1 MEQDQI
7 GQGRIAITHAGESL
21 VEAILEKLTESGL
34 TPDLV
39 VLLGDESKVGV
50 KLAFGGSYLS
60 VEDQYEFDYSEC
72 SLVLLTQ
79 RDDQIA
85 LKLES
90 QSALVLSH
98 VHGDGQS
105 LIYVANNN
113 AELNISYTQQNIQL
127 VSAEMACLLG
137 VLPALHAHK
146 AIATI
151 NTTFLRSVESKG
163 KAGVD
168 ELAGQTVEL
177 LNGRDITP
185 AVYPLQIAFNI
196 IPAMPI
202 PDFNDDLARLLGD
215 ANIECA
221 HQIVDVPVFHG
232 LAVSVQLSF
241 QSKIDLKQC
250 EKIFKELENV
260 LYKTETSTP
269 ITDCKQSFTCTIS
282 GLEQAKNQPNKMQFW
297 LVADP
302 LRYGLTAN
310 YVNAVD
316 ILVKSFL

>member
-1 MEQDQI
+1 MEQDLI
-7 GQGRIAITHAGESL
+7 GQGKIAITHASESL
-21 VEAILEKLTESGL
+21 AAAILEKLTESGL
-34 TPDLV
+34 APDSV

-50 KLAFGGSYLS
+50 KLAFGGSYLT
-60 VEDQYEFDYSEC
+60 VEDQHEFDYSGC

-85 LKLES
+85 SKLES

-98 VHGDGQS
+98 VHGDGQG
-105 LIYVANNN
+105 LIYAANNN
-113 AELNISYTQQNIQL
+113 IELDISYTQQNIQL
-127 VSAEMACLLG
+127 VSAEIACLLG
-137 VLPALHAHK
+137 VLSTLHAHT
-146 AIATI
+146 AISTI

-163 KAGVD
+163 KAGID

-202 PDFNDDLARLLGD
+202 PSFNDDLARLLGD
-215 ANIECA
+215 DSIECA
-221 HQIVDVPVFHG
+221 HQIIDVPVFHG
-232 LAVSVQLSF
+232 LGVAVQLSF

-250 EKIFKELENV
+250 EKMLKKIDNV
-260 LYKTETSTP
+260 VYKTTTSSP
-269 ITDCKQSFTCTIS
+269 ITDCNQSFNCTIS
-282 GLEQAKNQPNKMQFW
+282 GLEQAENQSNRVQFW

-302 LRYGLTAN
+302 LKYGLTAN
-310 YVNAVD
+310 YVNVVD
-316 ILVKSFL
+316 ILLKSFL